1 MFKPNT
7 NNYRTKYSKIS
18 QFHDFTDNI
27 SSEKDDLESVKRSYD
42 QDHDSD
48 YEIPNLFKYK
58 YNRVTRKID
67 DKTKAEVLDELEE
80 MPNPKKEKEYT
91 LELENLTS
99 FEDFTDTPSNEVN
112 EGPTSYMFF
121 NNLKLIHKL
130 VGEMLTY
137 DEEVVNS
144 ILDHGHNWAEDHMSV
159 AKEAISHVRN
169 YFVGEVDA
177 ISESYEGNY
186 MFFGNLVCISDM
198 IEEIMDRDPNKID
211 TQLREKHDWAED
223 HISAAKE
230 NVTQVYDFL
239 KNEIK

>member
-18 QFHDFTDNI
+18 QFHDYTDNI
-27 SSEKDDLESVKRSYD
+27 SSEEEDLKAVKRSFT
-42 QDHDSD
+42 QDHDSE
-48 YEIPNLFKYK
+48 YELPNLTKYR
-58 YNRVTRKID
+58 YNRVTRKND
-67 DKTKAEVLDELEE
+67 DVSKDEVLDQLEE
-80 MPNPKKEKEYT
+80 MPKPKKEREYT

-99 FEDFTDTPSNEVN
+99 FEDFTESDSDHKNEDQ
-112 EGPTSYMFF
+112 TSYMFF
-121 NNLKLIHKL
+121 NNLKLIHKM

-159 AKEAISHVRN
+159 AKENISHVRN
-169 YFVGEVDA
+169 YFVGELDA

-198 IEEIMDRDPNKID
+198 IEEILDRDPNKID
-211 TQLREKHDWAED
+211 NKLREKHDWAED

-230 NVTQVYDFL
+230 NISQVYDFL
-239 KNEIK
+239 KNEVK